1 MENTSK
7 QLATAEEVSE
17 STGLHRVAVAL
28 LAAAGQFPGPDG
40 ICLSVPTAGQAGAVF
55 RVTSK
60 AIFDWA
66 SRGAPC
72 RGAKN
77 GKGDYPLGRLLAWRR
92 AQADGTSWQPTERPR
107 VRHTGDVLRGLLWAI
122 HGHSEA
128 WLAHNRHAFVD
139 ACGGN
144 EEKATRLL
152 CRALAL
158 VEPFDCDPADAEAVV
173 EQVWDV
179 G

>member
-1 MENTSK
+1 MKKTSK
-7 QLATAEEVSE
+7 QLATAEEVAE
-17 STGLHRVAVAL
+17 ATGLHPVSVAL
-28 LAAAGQFPGPDG
+28 LAASGQFPGGPE
-40 ICLSVPTAGQAGAVF
+40 ICLSVPTAGQAAAVF
-55 RVTSK
+55 RVTDK
-60 AIFDWA
+60 TIFSWA
-66 SRGAPC
+66 SRGAPVK
-72 RGAKN
+72 GEKN
-77 GKGDYPLGRLLAWRR
+77 GRGHYPLGALLAWRR

-107 VRHTGDVLRGLLWAI
+107 VRHTGDVIRGLLWAI